1 VQISNIKK
9 TLKNMCT
16 IFKVENFCIIF
27 SWVESRISYKE
38 FLFCYFFFF
47 IKQKAEVVSVMQ
59 EISANSLI
67 LMQNSIIVDIEAF
80 LPLDSAMVCILI

>member
-1 VQISNIKK
+1 
-9 TLKNMCT
+9 
-16 IFKVENFCIIF
+16 
-27 SWVESRISYKE
+27 
-38 FLFCYFFFF
+38 LFCYFFFF
-47 IKQKAEVVSVMQ
+47 QKQKAEVVSVMQ